1 MQETN
6 ACRSGFSLTTP
17 PATSSEPAVGLESE
31 VPSTGTLIIGYGSPI
46 RGDDAIGPLAA
57 DALAA
62 QSMPE
67 GVRVIARHVL
77 TAELVEDIASAGRV
91 IFLDAAADGAP
102 GEVRVRELHPD
113 ATAVSTMAHFLDPRE
128 LLAWCQTLYHHEPSA
143 WLVSAA
149 GQSFDYAH
157 YRLSPPAAA
166 ALAPMLEQV
175 QALLGAGHSVS
186 PAISS
191 EKS

>member
-1 MQETN
+1 MDEPN
-6 ACRSGFSLTTP
+6 PRRSGCRSGFSPAPTP
-17 PATSSEPAVGLESE
+17 AENLKAPVGLKSDLQGT
-31 VPSTGTLIIGYGSPI
+31 STLIIGYGSPI

-57 DALAA
+57 DTLAA
-62 QSMPE
+62 GPLPA

-77 TAELVEDIASAGRV
+77 TAELVEDIAAADRV
-91 IFLDAAADGAP
+91 IFLDAAADGPP

-128 LLAWCQTLYHHEPSA
+128 LLAWCQTLYRHEPRA

-166 ALAPMLEQV
+166 ALTPMLEQV
-175 QALLGAGHSVS
+175 QALLGPT
-186 PAISS
+186 PA
-191 EKS
+191 